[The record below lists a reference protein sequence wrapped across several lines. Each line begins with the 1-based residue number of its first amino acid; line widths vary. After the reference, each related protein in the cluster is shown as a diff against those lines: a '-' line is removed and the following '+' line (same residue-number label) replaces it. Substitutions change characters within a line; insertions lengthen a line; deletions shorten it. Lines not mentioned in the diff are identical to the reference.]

1 MSPTRSSVLA
11 ALALLVGILSW
22 IVVSHEYNV
31 LPALPVV
38 GPLTLVLL
46 AIAEFMFAFS
56 VRNRLRNPNTPVRRR
71 LEPIFVA
78 RLAVL
83 AKASSHAAAVV
94 AGLYGGFLIYTL
106 THLGKPK
113 INSDSRASGLSVA
126 ASLALVGAAL
136 FLEYSCRVPRRPGDR
151 DDNR

>member
-11 ALALLVGILSW
+11 ALALLAGILSW
-22 IVVSHEYNV
+22 IVVTREYNS
-31 LPALPVV
+31 LPALPVI
-38 GPLTLVLL
+38 GPLTLVIL
-46 AIAEFMFAFS
+46 AIAELTFAFS

-71 LEPIFVA
+71 LEPMFVA

-94 AGLYGGFLIYTL
+94 AGLYGGFLVYTL

-126 ASLALVGAAL
+126 AAIALVAAAL
-136 FLEYSCRVPRRPGDR
+136 FLEYSCRVPRRPGDPDR
-151 DDNR
+151 